1 MMELQQITDTV
12 FYLPGASNVG
22 VVATGDGGAIAID
35 SGMKDTARTL
45 RRALGHA
52 GLTLRAI
59 LCTHH
64 HADHVGGNASLLR
77 TFPEAQVYAPRVE
90 TFLIEHPILEPAFLA
105 LGARPIAALRSRW
118 LMAEGG
124 PVHHPISDQE
134 SIEQGVTQPFEVAGQ
149 RFEAIPLPGHTM
161 AQVGIAV
168 GGVCFAADGYFGPAV
183 LAKHDIPYAH
193 DIWAQL
199 ASLDRL
205 AEREEAWFVP
215 GHGDLTPRSELA
227 AVLEAN
233 RAAIRR
239 ASDLVGAALPGDVT
253 DIARR
258 VFQTLQQHKDA
269 PPHRAK
275 MGIPQYAVFVG
286 AIAAHLSFLE
296 QQGVARVE
304 LELEGRGLVWRR
316 A

>member
-1 MMELQQITDTV
+1 
-12 FYLPGASNVG
+12 
-22 VVATGDGGAIAID
+22 
-35 SGMKDTARTL
+35 
-45 RRALGHA
+45 
-52 GLTLRAI
+52 
-59 LCTHH
+59 
-64 HADHVGGNASLLR
+64 
-77 TFPEAQVYAPRVE
+77 
-90 TFLIEHPILEPAFLA
+90 
-105 LGARPIAALRSRW
+105 
-118 LMAEGG
+118 
-124 PVHHPISDQE
+124 
-134 SIEQGVTQPFEVAGQ
+134 
-149 RFEAIPLPGHTM
+149 
-161 AQVGIAV
+161 
-168 GGVCFAADGYFGPAV
+168 
-183 LAKHDIPYAH
+183 
-193 DIWAQL
+193 
-199 ASLDRL
+199 
-205 AEREEAWFVP
+205 VP

-227 AVLEAN
+227 AVLETN

-275 MGIPQYAVFVG
+275 MGIPQYAVFAG